1 MSDQFPTYRAQ
12 MEYVCLGCGARHPI
26 DELLYTCPSCGGV
39 FLLEDTTFDKLKEH
53 GGAYWRNLFDSR
65 AATRNTALRGVFRFY
80 ELMAPVLEQ
89 EDILYLGEGNTPV
102 VDGAPELQKKLN
114 ASFAFKNDGQNP
126 SASFKDRGMA
136 CAYSYLRALVRKHG
150 WDEVLTICASTGDTS
165 AAAALYGAYVGHP
178 IKTAVLL
185 PQGKVTPQQL
195 SQPLGSGATVLE
207 VPGVFDDC
215 MKVVEHLA
223 EHYRVALLN
232 SKNSWRILGQESY
245 AYEVAQWFNWD
256 LEGKVLFVPVGN
268 AGNITAVMSG
278 LLKMRRL
285 GIISDLP
292 RLFGVQSE
300 HADPVWRYYSKPKA
314 ERVYNPVTV
323 RPSVAQAAM
332 IGNPVSFPRVK
343 ALVDAYEAAGGEFG
357 VVQVTEQ
364 AIMDAGWPP
373 EKRRCSIRRRTRS
386 NLRDSRI
393 CILPT
398 RSRRNTAS
406 RPTRASPTGLRWWS
420 MPPRRRGSPLRSLP
434 GPPRRLSPSAW
445 NLPENDYCLDRA
457 VSKREKSRCRESLGS
472 ARKQGPQGFP
482 VVSQNT

>member
-1 MSDQFPTYRAQ
+1 MSDQFPTYRAR
-12 MEYVCLGCGARHPI
+12 MEYVCLGCGERHPI
-26 DELLYTCPSCGGV
+26 DELLYTCPTCGGV
-39 FLLEDTTFDKLKEH
+39 FLLEDTTFDTLKAH
-53 GGAYWRNLFDSR
+53 DGAYWRNLFDSR

-89 EDILYLGEGNTPV
+89 EDVLYLGEGNTPV

-245 AYEVAQWFNWD
+245 AYEVAQWFDWD
-256 LEGKVLFVPVGN
+256 LAGKVLFVPVGN
-268 AGNITAVMSG
+268 AGTFHTAVMSG

-285 GIISDLP
+285 GIIAEPLAPVRRPVRARRPGVALLQRAEGRARVPARGRAPQRGAGRHDRQSRFLP
-292 RLFGVQSE
+292 PR
-300 HADPVWRYYSKPKA
+300 PKA
-314 ERVYNPVTV
+314 
-323 RPSVAQAAM
+323 
-332 IGNPVSFPRVK
+332 
-343 ALVDAYEAAGGEFG
+343 
-357 VVQVTEQ
+357 
-364 AIMDAGWPP
+364 
-373 EKRRCSIRRRTRS
+373 
-386 NLRDSRI
+386 
-393 CILPT
+393 
-398 RSRRNTAS
+398 
-406 RPTRASPTGLRWWS
+406 
-420 MPPRRRGSPLRSLP
+420 RG
-434 GPPRRLSPSAW
+434 RL
-445 NLPENDYCLDRA
+445 
-457 VSKREKSRCRESLGS
+457 
-472 ARKQGPQGFP
+472 
-482 VVSQNT
+482 